1 MAHVSEPQAVCR
13 ACSDLPRV
21 SEKIQPWPLTRF
33 RSAMAFSSANT
44 TLLLL
49 LLFLDRRS
57 LTSGRVLP
65 GKIGSSCSTL
75 GALGDA
81 NSWSK
86 LNGKRDSSKNCS

>member
-1 MAHVSEPQAVCR
+1 MCR
-13 ACSDLPRV
+13 ACSGDLPRV
-21 SEKIQPWPLTRF
+21 SEKSQPWPLTRF
-33 RSAMAFSSANT
+33 RSAVAFSSANT

-65 GKIGSSCSTL
+65 GKIGSSCSTF
-75 GALGDA
+75 GALGGA